1 MIVLNVRERAAVIY
15 IVDLLLVEM
24 SSSRD
29 VGAGAGGGGEAGRVV
44 HDGVRHVVVPSRVP
58 ALLLLLP
65 GHGGDLGPPGK
76 AGAAPGQVG
85 DTVTHNLS

>member
-1 MIVLNVRERAAVIY
+1 MRGH
-15 IVDLLLVEM
+15 LLLVEV
-24 SSSRD
+24 RGGGD
-29 VGAGAGGGGEAGRVV
+29 VGAGAGGGGEAGGVV

-65 GHGGDLGPPGK
+65 GHGGDLGAPRE

-85 DTVTHNLS
+85 DTVTDNIS